1 MLPELHMKTR
11 AFMLSEVMSIHI
23 ANGFHMSNYAAL
35 AVLMQ
40 NFTLDWQNISHNGSI
55 YGEEEYYDAQP
66 DIFNSLP
73 GLKALFYAIYIFIF
87 VIGICGNVLVCYVVF
102 RNKSMQTVTNYFIT
116 NLALSDILLCTF
128 AVPFTPLYMF
138 MRQWVFGRVLC
149 HLVPYAQGVSVYIS
163 AFTLMSIAIDRF
175 FVIIYPFKPR
185 LQVSV
190 CYIIIFSVW
199 GLAGLLTLPYGIFMD
214 LIPTDSGL
222 YCDEVWPYESSRK
235 AFGFSTSIL
244 QFVVPFIIITFCYM
258 KVCIK
263 LKNRAK
269 SKPGAKSAKKEEMER
284 ERTRRTNRMLITMV
298 VIFGASWLPIN
309 IYNLIIDF
317 YIPAASWSFLNVI
330 FFISHAAAMSS
341 TCYNPFLYSWLNEN
355 FRKEFMIVLPCFK
368 SANPNP
374 AVPVQRR
381 GISGKT
387 DRSCNGHENVT
398 LLPLKEIPIKDKGL
412 QKDRVAA
419 KNNTSVTDTLRINV
433 TSNDL
438 EPV

>member
-1 MLPELHMKTR
+1 M
-11 AFMLSEVMSIHI
+11 FSDIMSIHI
-23 ANGFHMSNYAAL
+23 ANGFHVSNYAAL

-40 NFTLDWQNISHNGSI
+40 NFTLDWQNITHNGSD
-55 YGEEEYYDAQP
+55 YDDYIEQS
-66 DIFNSLP
+66 DIFARLAW
-73 GLKALFYAIYIFIF
+73 LKAIFYALYIIIF
-87 VIGICGNVLVCYVVF
+87 SVGICGNVLVCYVVF

-185 LQVSV
+185 LKVEY
-190 CYIIIFSVW
+190 CYVIIFSVW
-199 GLAGLLTLPYGIFMD
+199 VLAALLTLPYGIFMD
-214 LIPTDSGL
+214 LIPTESGL

-269 SKPGAKSAKKEEMER
+269 MKPGAKSVKKEEMER

-317 YIPAASWSFLNVI
+317 YIPAASWSFLNII
-330 FFISHAAAMSS
+330 FFLSHSAAMSS
-341 TCYNPFLYSWLNEN
+341 TCYNPFLYAWLNEN

-368 SANPNP
+368 SATPGP
-374 AVPVQRR
+374 VAVQKR
-381 GISGKT
+381 GISGRVDK
-387 DRSCNGHENVT
+387 SCNGHENVT
-398 LLPLKEIPIKDKGL
+398 LLPMKEMPAKEKKL

-419 KNNTSVTDTLRINV
+419 TKNSTSVTETVRINV

-438 EPV
+438 DPI

>member
-1 MLPELHMKTR
+1 
-11 AFMLSEVMSIHI
+11 MSIHI

-40 NFTLDWQNISHNGSI
+40 NFTLDFQNASHNETL
-55 YGEEEYYDAQP
+55 YTDDDYYDSQP
-66 DIFNSLP
+66 DVFNKLP
-73 GLKALFYAIYIFIF
+73 GLKAIFYAIYICIF
-87 VIGICGNVLVCYVVF
+87 AIGICGNVLVCYVVF

-185 LQVSV
+185 LQVNY
-190 CYIIIFSVW
+190 CYIIILSVW
-199 GLAGLLTLPYGIFMD
+199 VLAGLLTLPYGIFMD
-214 LIPTDSGL
+214 LIPTDSGV
-222 YCDEVWPYESSRK
+222 YCDEVWPFESSRK

-269 SKPGAKSAKKEEMER
+269 SKPGAKSQKKEEMER

-317 YIPAASWSFLNVI
+317 YIPAARWPFLNVM
-330 FFISHAAAMSS
+330 FFVSHAAAMSS
-341 TCYNPFLYSWLNEN
+341 TCYNPFLYAWLNEN

-368 SANPNP
+368 AATVAQSNTMQKR
-374 AVPVQRR
+374 AVCSRAD
-381 GISGKT
+381 K
-387 DRSCNGHENVT
+387 SCNGHENAT
-398 LLPLKEIPIKDKGL
+398 LLPLKDMAGKEKKL
-412 QKDRVAA
+412 QKDRVGAT
-419 KNNTSVTDTLRINV
+419 KNNTSITETVRINV

-438 EPV
+438 DPI